1 MIDNSPGK
9 SSAMKK
15 SNRRDFMKGALRMAA
30 GLSAG
35 TATLSRTTS
44 GSSRRANA
52 KGVTA
57 VVPMPVQVVIDDVGW
72 WSGHD
77 GSLQQEPY
85 RTGINRN
92 HVPEDYEAIVHLGQ
106 RLGIR
111 PQAAMILCEW
121 DRDNILRT
129 LPTSTWMG
137 SNWDNRK
144 WVGPW
149 LEKAADIIRSNAAHF
164 EMTVH
169 GVGHEYWTD
178 GKFTRAEWA
187 DSNGTMRPL
196 DQVEAHLDGYEA
208 LLNQNQLGPLPT
220 SFVPT
225 AFLHGFGPTDG
236 HRQSLA
242 EILKRRGV
250 LYINTPFESMYNRA
264 AVRHGVFGF
273 DAGVI
278 TIDRGQDL
286 LEWNDIGK
294 TPVGQLHGPTC
305 GMHWP
310 NLLHP
315 EPERNLEV
323 VEGWVRL
330 LQPCHSA
337 METLLAADSESF
349 RNQLVHHV
357 CTQLTITDDDIRMD
371 FAKVDSLP
379 RLPSRQELA
388 LKVRSPQMLSFESDS
403 IRVGSEPPVESE
415 GLYQYTLRLN
425 RIPGYTEARLNYVSR
440 S

>member
-1 MIDNSPGK
+1 MR
-9 SSAMKK
+9 K
-15 SNRRDFMKGALRMAA
+15 SNRRDFMKSALQMAA
-30 GLSAG
+30 GLPAG
-35 TATLSRTTS
+35 IAAANRITRG
-44 GSSRRANA
+44 GSLRASE
-52 KGVTA
+52 KGVIA
-57 VVPMPVQVVIDDVGW
+57 VVPMPIQVVIDDVGW

-77 GSLQQEPY
+77 GSKQQEPY

-92 HVPEDYEAIVHLGQ
+92 HVPEDYEAIVHLGE

-121 DRDNILRT
+121 DRTNILRK

-137 SNWDNRK
+137 SDWDNRK

-149 LEKAADIIRSNAAHF
+149 LEKAADIIRGNSAHF
-164 EMTVH
+164 EMTMH
-169 GVGHEYWTD
+169 GVGHEYWTN

-196 DQVEAHLDGYEA
+196 DQVEAHLDSFEA
-208 LLNQNQLGPLPT
+208 LLNENQLGPLPT

-236 HRQSLA
+236 HKESLA
-242 EILKRRGV
+242 EILSRRGV

-264 AVRHGVFGF
+264 AVRNGVFGF

-278 TIDRGQDL
+278 TIDRGEDL

-315 EPERNLEV
+315 EPERNPEI

-330 LQPCHSA
+330 LQPCQSA

-349 RNQLVHHV
+349 RTQLVYHV
-357 CTQLTITDDDIRMD
+357 CSQLTMTDDSIRLD
-371 FAKVDSLP
+371 FTNVDNLP
-379 RLPSRQELA
+379 RPPSRQEFT
-388 LKVRSPQMLSFESDS
+388 LKVRSPRLLNFESDS
-403 IRVGSEPPVESE
+403 IHVRSEPPVESE
-415 GLYQYTLRLN
+415 GLCQYTLRLN

>member
-1 MIDNSPGK
+1 MR
-9 SSAMKK
+9 M
-15 SNRRDFMKGALRMAA
+15 SNRRNFMKRAFQMAA

-35 TATLSRTTS
+35 VAATSRRTS
-44 GSSRRANA
+44 GSSQQPTA

-57 VVPMPVQVVIDDVGW
+57 VVPMPIQVVIDDVGW

-77 GSLQQEPY
+77 GSEQQEPY
-85 RTGINRN
+85 RTGIHRN
-92 HVPEDYEAIVHLGQ
+92 HVPEDYEAIARLGQ
-106 RLGIR
+106 LLGIR

-121 DRDNILRT
+121 DRANMLRK

-149 LEKAADIIRSNAAHF
+149 LERAADIILRNAPHF
-164 EMTVH
+164 EITVH

-187 DSNGTMRPL
+187 DSKGTMRPL
-196 DQVEAHLDGYEA
+196 DQVEAHLDSYEA
-208 LLNQNQLGPLPT
+208 LLKQNQLGPLPV

-236 HRQSLA
+236 HKVSLA
-242 EILKRRGV
+242 EILRRRGIV
-250 LYINTPFESMYNRA
+250 YINTPFESMQNRA
-264 AVRHGVFGF
+264 AVSHGVFGF

-278 TIDRGQDL
+278 TIDRSQDL
-286 LEWNDIGK
+286 LDWSDIGK
-294 TPVGQLHGPTC
+294 APTGQLLGPTC

-315 EPERNLEV
+315 NPERNSEIV
-323 VEGWVRL
+323 DGWVRF
-330 LQPCHSA
+330 LQPYHGS
-337 METLLAADSESF
+337 MDTVLAANSESF
-349 RNQLVHHV
+349 RTQLVYHV
-357 CTQLTITDDDIRMD
+357 CARLTMTDDSIRLD
-371 FAKVDSLP
+371 FAGVDSLP
-379 RLPSRQELA
+379 RLANQQELT
-388 LKVRSPQMLSFESDS
+388 LKVRSHHTLSFKSDS
-403 IRVGSEPPVESE
+403 IKLVSEDPVETE
-415 GLYQYTLRLN
+415 GSYQYTLRLE
-425 RIPGYTEARLNYVSR
+425 RLPGRKDAQLSFAPR